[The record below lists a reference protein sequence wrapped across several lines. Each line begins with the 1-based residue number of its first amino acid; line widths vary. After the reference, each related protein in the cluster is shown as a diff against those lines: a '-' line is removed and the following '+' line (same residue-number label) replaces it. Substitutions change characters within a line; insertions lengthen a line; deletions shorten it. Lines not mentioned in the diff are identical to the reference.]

1 MLVKYNNLPLNK
13 LIILM
18 VTSHVIV
25 TILIKLK
32 TLSILAV
39 SLYPPVCIY
48 TCYVLKWEMGI
59 PQGLEAMVLFI
70 EQKAMGIFPTK
81 P

>member
-1 MLVKYNNLPLNK
+1 
-13 LIILM
+13 M

-48 TCYVLKWEMGI
+48 TCYVLEWEMGL
-59 PQGLEAMVLFI
+59 P
-70 EQKAMGIFPTK
+70 
-81 P
+81 